1 MWQAAVKLIPTGMR
15 LDVTGSFHMGF
26 SVLVSCLIVVLGMSD
41 S

>member
-1 MWQAAVKLIPTGMR
+1 MWQAAVKLRPTGMR

-26 SVLVSCLIVVLGMSD
+26 SVLVSCLTVVLGMLD